1 MSKIASQKSVEISP
15 AALAALDEAI
25 QGVGLTHD
33 IPEHLARQRI
43 ATLFK
48 KIRPSKT
55 TPKGPLLSAK
65 HA

>member
-33 IPEHLARQRI
+33 IPEHVARQRI

-48 KIRPSKT
+48 KSVPLKLL
-55 TPKGPLLSAK
+55 PKVPC
-65 HA
+65 